1 MWTPEETDFEAWG
14 LLRREPWADCDY
26 ATPQWVEDIIQET
39 GYREHTEADAREDM
53 TPERQARASAVGR
66 AVLRLG
72 LRDMAIAFAYYGAF
86 PGASGRPQHDC
97 KVIGI
102 HPRLTFEETRTEIP
116 RVRRLVC
123 ASVEMESS
131 RRVA

>member
-26 ATPQWVEDIIQET
+26 ATPAWVEDIIQDT
-39 GYREHTEADAREDM
+39 GFREHTEADAREDM
-53 TPERQARASAVGR
+53 TPERQARAEAVGR
-66 AVLRLG
+66 GVMRMTQ
-72 LRDMAIAFAYYGAF
+72 RDMAIAIAYYGAF

-97 KVIGI
+97 RRISIRPK
-102 HPRLTFEETRTEIP
+102 LDFEECRSEIP

-123 ASVEMESS
+123 AAVELAS
-131 RRVA
+131 AA